1 MSVTR
6 NTVGLVLALIA
17 LTFPLA
23 GPAWAESVA
32 VNQGEGQGLVF
43 SHRGH
48 CYLILPQHVHGRSR
62 AVTIATASPALTG
75 DARIFRSFAPGMDLS
90 IGLVSAGL
98 GSRCAER
105 WQDLP
110 ARTDALLDQSD
121 EAVLTFVAAS
131 GLTENRAMRI
141 VSRDLDL
148 LTASVTG
155 ARDQIF
161 KGTSGAVLRMKGVV
175 IGMAVT
181 SADTSEASFI
191 RIDAIREKL
200 DRLLDSEAATPA
212 PAPLPEVAA
221 DGGACGPALSSRVAG
236 ITCSRE
242 PVSADYACSNL
253 LHGRPARFSP
263 GPVDLIVELAGDAP
277 VPVGALRLTSRA
289 AEGEA
294 VAPKTIRAGF
304 DFAPTLRDRWL
315 PFGQV
320 DVTPFGDGTI
330 VNGSRPRAR
339 RLKLSITS
347 SWDGSLPTQVDC
359 LSIE

>member
-1 MSVTR
+1 MSALR
-6 NTVGLVLALIA
+6 NSVRLLLALFA
-17 LTFPLA
+17 LAFPLA
-23 GPAWAESVA
+23 SPAWAESVA
-32 VNQGEGQGLVF
+32 VNQGEGQGLIF

-98 GSRCAER
+98 GNRCAER

-121 EAVLTFVAAS
+121 EAVLTFIAAS
-131 GLTENRAMRI
+131 GLAENRAMRI

-161 KGTSGAVLRMKGVV
+161 KGTSGAVLRMKGVI

-212 PAPLPEVAA
+212 PTPEIAA
-221 DGGACGPALSSRVAG
+221 DNGTCGPALSSRVAG

-253 LHGRPARFSP
+253 LHGRPVRFSP
-263 GPVDLIVELAGDAP
+263 GPVELIVELAGGAP
-277 VPVGALRLTSRA
+277 VPVGALRLASRP

-294 VAPKTIRAGF
+294 IAPKTIRASF

-320 DVTPFGDGTI
+320 DVTPFGDGAV

-347 SWDGSLPTQVDC
+347 TWDDALPTQIDC